1 MEHLYIFNVQGAKGN
16 FFTLSIGTRFLFIL
30 ILFQV
35 ALNFLFICLLFRIVN
50 GKFTHEIVAWVPIP
64 ALSLHVEVEAT
75 LTGKTLVHQVAISK
89 QN

>member
-50 GKFTHEIVAWVPIP
+50 GKFTHEVVAWVPIP